1 MKEERPPGAGR
12 RSSYAAHPFA
22 FEILDSM
29 RRQGISLR
37 ELCRLSGLDPSF
49 FSKVLG
55 GKRNP
60 PSDEGAL
67 RRLARALSLD
77 ARWLIVCAGRI
88 PAEWESLSRDKL
100 VFGRVAN
107 VVAGNR
113 PARLPPPRL
122 QAALM
127 RLPARPASS
136 GLKASGLPAPQ
147 RSRVGSSLSEELL

>member
-60 PSDEGAL
+60 PSDEDAL
-67 RRLARALSLD
+67 RRLARVLSLD

-88 PAEWESLSRDKL
+88 PSEWESMSRDKL
-100 VFGRVAN
+100 VFSRVAS
-107 VVAGNR
+107 VVAGNQ
-113 PARLPPPRL
+113 PTQSPPPRL
-122 QAALM
+122 QEA
-127 RLPARPASS
+127 RARPLARAAAS
-136 GLKASGLPAPQ
+136 GLKAPGLPAPQ
-147 RSRVGSSLSEELL
+147 RFRSGSSLSEELL